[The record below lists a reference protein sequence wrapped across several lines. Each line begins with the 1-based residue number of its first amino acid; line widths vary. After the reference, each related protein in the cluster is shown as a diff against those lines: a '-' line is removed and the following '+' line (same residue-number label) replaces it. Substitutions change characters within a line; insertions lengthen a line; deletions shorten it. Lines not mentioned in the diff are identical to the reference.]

1 MTENYSC
8 NENVLARH
16 RKVRSA
22 FKQSTIFK
30 MRKRIVQVSIAF
42 VLLAALFSDFNKQIW
57 KDPARVIQWDVI
69 DYYGYLPA
77 TFIYHD
83 LSLKFTDHYSG
94 EKHFVFWAKKLPNGK
109 RIFKMTMGLSVMYA
123 PFFFVANTVAGP
135 LGYNTGGY
143 SLPYRLALVLA
154 ALFYLALGLWVLS
167 KVLRFYF
174 SDCVVA
180 VVILALGLGTNLFWY
195 STFEPGMSH
204 VYSFFLVSVFIWL
217 TIRWYKKDTIWRSVL
232 LGLVIGLITLVRP
245 VNVFIVLFFVLYD
258 IKNGKDIKKRLQLF
272 IDRYRQVIILAFFGL
287 LIVFPQMIYW
297 KSISGHWIYY
307 SYGNEHFF
315 FLHPHFID
323 LLFSFRKGWL
333 VYTPVMFF
341 AFWGIY
347 FLFTRLRSWFVP
359 VIVLLLVFLYV
370 ASSWW
375 CWWYGGS
382 LGQRELIDIYPFMAV
397 PLAVFVQW
405 VLKQKTL
412 NRNIAGLLFA
422 ASVLLGV
429 FYNVQYYYGA
439 IHWDAMSERA
449 YFNSF
454 GRVHPSSKFNHLLIH
469 PDYDRALRGLP
480 EGAGKK
486 VKAETVEM
494 VIQRIKKNKKWLND
508 VKKKAIERKI
518 PLDSML
524 KLDARYVLKHKK

>member
-1 MTENYSC
+1 M
-8 NENVLARH
+8 LKI
-16 RKVRSA
+16 RKYLVPL
-22 FKQSTIFK
+22 
-30 MRKRIVQVSIAF
+30 SITL
-42 VLLAALFSDFNKQIW
+42 VILVALFSDFNKQIW
-57 KDPARVIQWDVI
+57 KDPSRVIQWDVI

-77 TFIYHD
+77 AFIYHD
-83 LSLKFTDHYSG
+83 LSLRFMDHYSG

-109 RIFKMTMGLSVMYA
+109 RIFKMTMGLSALYA
-123 PFFFVANTVAGP
+123 PFFFVANTLAGP

-174 SDCVVA
+174 DDRVSA
-180 VVILALGLGTNLFWY
+180 IVILALGLGTHLFWY

-204 VYSFFLVSVFIWL
+204 VYSFFLASVFIWL
-217 TIRWYKKDTIWRSVL
+217 SLKWYQKTSVWRSVL
-232 LGLVIGLITLVRP
+232 LGLVIGLLTLIRP
-245 VNVFIVLFFVLYD
+245 VNVLMAVFFVLYD
-258 IKNGKDIKKRLQLF
+258 IKNRKDFKSRFQFLLGHYRQLF
-272 IDRYRQVIILAFFGL
+272 MIIFFGFLVL
-287 LIVFPQMIYW
+287 LPQMIYW
-297 KSISGHWIYY
+297 KWVSGHWFYY
-307 SYGNEHFF
+307 SYGDEGFF

-341 AFWGIY
+341 ALWGIY
-347 FLFTRLRSWFVP
+347 FLFARLKSWFLP
-359 VIVLLLVFLYV
+359 VLVLLPLVLYV

-397 PLAVFVQW
+397 PLAAFLQW
-405 VLKQKTL
+405 LLEQKAIKRRL
-412 NRNIAGLLFA
+412 LGLLFLTT
-422 ASVLLGV
+422 VLLGA

-439 IHWDAMSERA
+439 IHWDAMSKKA

-454 GRVHPSSKFNHLLIH
+454 GRVHPSPKLNGLLIH
-469 PDYDRALRGLP
+469 PDYESALHGVQERVS
-480 EGAGKK
+480 EVNKT
-486 VKAETVEM
+486 ETIEM
-494 VIQRIKKNKKWLND
+494 VIRRIKKNKKWFNE
-508 VKKKAIERKI
+508 VKKKALARKI